1 MNLRLRITIAS
12 LVSVLLVSI
21 GLMLASEMI
30 SSSWN
35 ERFESANLRGN
46 SVLWKK
52 IADSQLDSMEAGLS
66 AVTRD
71 RKVRKLIK
79 KGDRKAL
86 LEEAAPSYRRLSAS
100 NVLTKEQLTDLNGN
114 VLFSM
119 PNDTSGQSDK
129 LLVAKVLSEGKIFRG
144 IERDDGELVVEVVF
158 PILQRGKV
166 IGAGLFMRNLQS
178 ALDDFKAN
186 NESDVSV
193 VDASGRIELST
204 NSELFNGL
212 NLDLPSLGEVSYQ
225 QASFEKQHF
234 GITITPIMNPDGQP
248 LAHLVDIQDHTASIA
263 TANSISISSYVA
275 IVVILIVVGLF
286 FTWYTRRAF
295 KPMEEAVQTMKQI
308 SDGDLTMEINSNSN
322 DEVGHLLQ
330 GMSAMVTN
338 LHEVITRLLA
348 MSQQL
353 GQSSTQLRQQADETN
368 AGVSEQLLETEQ
380 VATAMNEMSATV
392 QEVARNAAD
401 AAEAASRA
409 HNDANDG
416 QQVVEKAISSIH
428 TLDSGIQSS
437 ADAIRKLQ
445 DETSEIGGVLDVI
458 RGIAEQTNLL
468 ALNAA
473 IEAARAGEQG
483 RGFAVVADEVRT
495 LAGRT
500 QQSTQDIQTMIERL
514 QSGANET
521 VSSMQRSIEQVQDS
535 VETTVQAGQ
544 ALETITSAVT
554 IINDMNLQIASAAE
568 EQSSVAE
575 EINRNV
581 VNINQ
586 VAEQSAEGVSK
597 TASASDELNHLTNE
611 LSQLVGRFKV

>member
-1 MNLRLRITIAS
+1 
-12 LVSVLLVSI
+12 
-21 GLMLASEMI
+21 
-30 SSSWN
+30 
-35 ERFESANLRGN
+35 
-46 SVLWKK
+46 
-52 IADSQLDSMEAGLS
+52 MEAGLS

-119 PNDTSGQSDK
+119 PNDTSGKSDK
-129 LLVAKVLSEGKIFRG
+129 LLVTKVLSEGKIFRG

-204 NSELFNGL
+204 NLELFNGL

-401 AAEAASRA
+401 AADAASRA

>member
-12 LVSVLLVSI
+12 LLSIILVSV
-21 GLMLASEMI
+21 GLMFANEMI

-35 ERFESANLRGN
+35 ERFESATLRGN
-46 SVLWKK
+46 SALWKK

-86 LEEAAPSYRRLSAS
+86 LEEASPSYRRLSAS
-100 NVLTKEQLTDLNGN
+100 NILTKEQLTDMNGN
-114 VLFSM
+114 LLFSM
-119 PNDTSGQSDK
+119 PNDATGSSDK
-129 LLVAKVLSEGKIFRG
+129 LLVARALNESKIFRG
-144 IERDDGELVVEVVF
+144 IERDDGELVVEIAF

-178 ALDDFKAN
+178 AINDFKEN

-193 VDASGRIELST
+193 VDGTGRVEVST
-204 NSELFNGL
+204 NAELFDGL
-212 NLDLPSLGEVSYQ
+212 NIEMPSLGEVSYQ
-225 QASFEKQHF
+225 QLSLDKRHY
-234 GITITPIMNPDGQP
+234 GVTITPIMDPDGQP
-248 LAHLVDIQDHTASIA
+248 LAHLVDIQDHTKGIS
-263 TANSISISSYVA
+263 TTNSISFSSYVA

-286 FTWYTRRAF
+286 FTWYIRRAF
-295 KPMEEAVQTMKQI
+295 MPMEQAVETMKQI
-308 SDGDLTMEINSNSN
+308 SAGDLTMEISSESD

-330 GMSAMVTN
+330 GMASMVGN
-338 LHEVITRLLA
+338 LRDVITRLLA

-368 AGVSEQLLETEQ
+368 AGVHAQLLETEQ

-401 AAEAASRA
+401 AASAASTA
-409 HNDANDG
+409 HNDAIEG
-416 QQVVEKAISSIH
+416 QQVVETAISSIH

-500 QQSTQDIQTMIERL
+500 QQSTQDIQQMIERL
-514 QSGANET
+514 QNGAAET
-521 VSSMQRSIEQVQDS
+521 VSSMQRSIEQVQNS
-535 VETTVQAGQ
+535 VKTTVQTGK

-586 VAEQSAEGVSK
+586 VAEQSAEGVKK
-597 TASASDELNHLTNE
+597 TASASDELNSLTNE
-611 LSQLVGRFKV
+611 LSQLVARFRV